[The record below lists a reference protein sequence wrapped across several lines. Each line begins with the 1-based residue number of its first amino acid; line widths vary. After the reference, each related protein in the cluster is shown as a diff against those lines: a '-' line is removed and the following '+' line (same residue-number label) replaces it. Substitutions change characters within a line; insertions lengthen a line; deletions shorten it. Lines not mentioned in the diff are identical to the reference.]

1 MSILKP
7 TCVWQAR
14 YMALRDSTVARSR
27 GIISTIR
34 TEPRNSGDTN
44 RRKETWSRVVTI
56 SRELVAEETRTRN
69 GGDKDG
75 DLDGKERNKEK
86 RKEMKGCQ
94 SYGE

>member
-1 MSILKP
+1 MA
-7 TCVWQAR
+7 VR
-14 YMALRDSTVARSR
+14 YTALRDSTVARSP

-44 RRKETWSRVVTI
+44 RRKETWRAAGDHFSRVA
-56 SRELVAEETRTRN
+56 SGRDEERE
-69 GGDKDG
+69 GDKDR

-94 SYGE
+94 SYRE